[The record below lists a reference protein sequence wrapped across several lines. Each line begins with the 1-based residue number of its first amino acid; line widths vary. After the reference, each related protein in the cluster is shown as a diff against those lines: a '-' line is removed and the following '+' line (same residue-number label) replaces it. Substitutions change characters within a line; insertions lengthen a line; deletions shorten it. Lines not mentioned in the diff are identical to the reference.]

1 MTVKILLVAEVELP
15 EDALEPEDTALGR
28 VETLAR
34 KVDNI
39 TFYKPAIGW
48 TTESGGTKSAQVFY

>member
-15 EDALEPEDTALGR
+15 EDALEPEDMALGQ
-28 VETLAR
+28 VETLAGN
-34 KVDNI
+34 VDNI

-48 TTESGGTKSAQVFY
+48 TTESGATKSAQVFY